1 MSGARSANEKLENV
15 MNSKL
20 YGLAQT
26 EWRWL
31 IAIYLF
37 LAGAGGGAHIT
48 GVVGDFLGWTEVAN
62 IGVCLGWPC
71 VLIGCMCLLG
81 DLGNVA
87 NAWRVARKPDTSWI
101 ARGTIIISLFMIV
114 AFIHMVLWVWPGAL
128 AGAEGGNGRLVIGV
142 IGAILAFGTMVYTG
156 LLLGDAIPIPF
167 WSTVLLPILFFL
179 SAASTGVM
187 AVILVGVITGAESAH
202 MLTLSRVD
210 ILLIVVEALVLAAY
224 LHGSYRL
231 PNSRMSAEHVLI
243 GESAAMFWL
252 GVAVCGLLA
261 PLVID
266 IVGLH
271 GAGAALASILGLF
284 GGLCLR
290 YVVLAG
296 GAMYPM
302 TAAGIDFRPVRRPKD
317 PMPTVGKLPPS

>member
-1 MSGARSANEKLENV
+1 

-20 YGLAQT
+20 HGLVQT

-48 GVVGDFLGWTEVAN
+48 GVTADFLGWTKIAN
-62 IGVCLGWPC
+62 IGISLGWPC
-71 VLIGCMCLLG
+71 VLIGCLCLLG
-81 DLGNVA
+81 DLGKIG
-87 NAWRVARKPDTSWI
+87 NAWRVTRKPDTSWI
-101 ARGTIIISLFMIV
+101 ARGTIIISIFMIV
-114 AFIHMVLWVWPGAL
+114 AVIHTVLWIYPGTM
-128 AGAEGGNGRLVIGV
+128 AGAEGSARHVVGV
-142 IGAILAFGTMVYTG
+142 IGAVFAFGTMVYTG

-167 WSTVLLPILFFL
+167 WNTVLLPILFFL
-179 SAASTGVM
+179 SALSTGAM
-187 AVILVGVITGAESAH
+187 AVILVGVVTGADEAH
-202 MLTLSRVD
+202 LLTLGRVD

-231 PNSRMSAEHVLI
+231 PGSRMSAEHLLK
-243 GESAAMFWL
+243 GEVAPMFWI
-252 GVAVCGLLA
+252 GVGVCGLLI

-266 IVGLH
+266 AMRLH
-271 GAGAALASILGLF
+271 GAGAVLASALGLI

-302 TAAGIDFRPVRRPKD
+302 AAAGLEFRPIRRPKD
-317 PMPTVGKLPPS
+317 PMPAMGKLPPS

>member
-1 MSGARSANEKLENV
+1 

-20 YGLAQT
+20 HGLVQT

-31 IAIYLF
+31 IALYLF
-37 LAGAGGGAHIT
+37 LAGAGGGAYIT
-48 GVVGDFLGWTEVAN
+48 GVTADFLGWTKVAN
-62 IGVCLGWPC
+62 IGVVIGWPC
-71 VLIGCMCLLG
+71 VLIGCLCLLF
-81 DLGNVA
+81 DLGNVF

-101 ARGTIIISLFMIV
+101 ARGTIIISIFMIV
-114 AFIHMVLWVWPGAL
+114 AFIHTVLFVWPGNMAE
-128 AGAEGGNGRLVIGV
+128 AEGARHLIGV
-142 IGAILAFGTMVYTG
+142 IGAIFAFGTMVYTG

-167 WSTVLLPILFFL
+167 WSTILLPILFFM
-179 SAASTGVM
+179 SALSTGAM
-187 AVILVGVITGAESAH
+187 AVILVGVIMGAEEAY
-202 MLTLSRVD
+202 LSILGRAD

-231 PNSRMSAEHVLI
+231 PNSRMSAVHVLK
-243 GESAAMFWL
+243 GESAGMFWL
-252 GVAVCGLLA
+252 GVCVCGLLI

-266 IVGLH
+266 AMGLH
-271 GAGAALASILGLF
+271 GAGAVIASILGLI

-302 TAAGIDFRPVRRPKD
+302 SVAGFEFRPVQQEKD
-317 PMPTVGKLPPS
+317 PMPPIGKVPPG

>member
-1 MSGARSANEKLENV
+1 

-20 YGLAQT
+20 FGLVQT

-37 LAGAGGGAHIT
+37 LAGTGGGAHIT
-48 GVVGDFLGWTEVAN
+48 GVYADFLGWSKVAD

-71 VLIGCMCLLG
+71 VLVGCMCLLR
-81 DLGNVA
+81 DLGQIK

-101 ARGTIIISLFMIV
+101 ARGTIIISIFMIIGFV
-114 AFIHMVLWVWPGAL
+114 HTVLWIWPGIMAGTNDTARHFLGAL
-128 AGAEGGNGRLVIGV
+128 GAFF
-142 IGAILAFGTMVYTG
+142 AFGTMVYTG

-167 WSTVLLPILFFL
+167 WSTVLLPILFFV
-179 SAASTGVM
+179 SALSTGIM
-187 AVILVGVITGAESAH
+187 AVVLAGVITGVDQERLLA
-202 MLTLSRVD
+202 LGRVD
-210 ILLIVVEALVLAAY
+210 ILVIVVEGLVLAAY

-231 PNSRMSAEHVLI
+231 PNSRMSAEHLLR
-243 GESAAMFWL
+243 GEAAGMFWG
-252 GVAVCGLLA
+252 GVGVCGLLI
-261 PLVID
+261 PLVFEALGVHG
-266 IVGLH
+266 VG
-271 GAGAALASILGLF
+271 AVAASILGLV

-302 TAAGIDFRPVRRPKD
+302 SAAGFEFRPVRRPKD
-317 PMPTVGKLPPS
+317 PMPAIGKLPPS